1 MLGIPKENRISKDL
15 KDKYLQPKAK
25 KELLLL
31 IDEESQLF

>member
-1 MLGIPKENRISKDL
+1 MLGISKENRSIKDL
-15 KDKYLQPKAK
+15 KDKYLQPKTK